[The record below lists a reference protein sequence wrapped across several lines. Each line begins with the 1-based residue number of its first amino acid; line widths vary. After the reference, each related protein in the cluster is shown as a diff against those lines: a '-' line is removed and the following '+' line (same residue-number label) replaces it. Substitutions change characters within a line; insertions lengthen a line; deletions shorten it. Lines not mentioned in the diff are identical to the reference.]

1 MKKLQIV
8 NINRELMAEV
18 IQNTSGQITTEIIK
32 PEVAAELNMLLE
44 TGKLR
49 GLRYR
54 FGGHQPNTN
63 TMVDQQITIG
73 PDHEHFLE
81 ALSQLLGQL
90 KFANQRV
97 FGLITNQ

>member
-18 IQNTSGQITTEIIK
+18 MQDNSGQITTNIIK
-32 PEVAAELNMLLE
+32 PEAEADLKMVLE
-44 TGKLR
+44 TAKLR

-54 FGGHQPNTN
+54 FGGYQQDTN
-63 TMVDQQITIG
+63 MMVDQQISIG
-73 PDHEHFLE
+73 PEHEHFLE
-81 ALSQLLGQL
+81 TLSQIIGQL

-97 FGLITNQ
+97 FGLIVSS